1 MKRTRQA
8 GFTIIELVMVIVI
21 LGILAAIALP
31 KYVSLQTDA
40 RKAKLNGAKGAIAS
54 AMAMSHGKA
63 LVDGVAAQAT
73 ATQISEGVTVTLAF
87 GYPNAATIAAAAGI
101 SALDY
106 TITPAT
112 PTTAATVSP
121 SGVASATTCSVVY
134 TQAADAATPAAIS
147 IDQSDCS

>member
-1 MKRTRQA
+1 MKRTRQT

-54 AMAMSHGKA
+54 AMAMSHGKS
-63 LVDGVAAQAT
+63 LVDGAAVL
-73 ATQISEGVTVTLAF
+73 TQTSEGVTVTLAF
-87 GYPNAATIAAAAGI
+87 GYPNAASIAAAAGI
-101 SALDY
+101 SATDY
-106 TITPAT
+106 TITLASPKT
-112 PTTAATVSP
+112 TVSP
-121 SGVASATTCSVVY
+121 SGATAATCSVVY